1 MNFIMVDT
9 LTIEPVQNLITAAA
23 AALGC
28 GLLIGLERERSKQ
41 RENQHSFAG
50 IRSFAICSLLG
61 AICFSFGLSMGLVGA
76 LIIGGISII
85 STNKQIDDPGVT
97 TELAFILTYFIG
109 GLCLWHIPYAAA
121 LTVVL
126 TFLLMTKHSMHG
138 VAVKWI
144 TELEFKDGIFLLAL
158 LLIALPLTPDRDL
171 WGSVLNPYIILKLLT
186 LILAIQALAHV
197 AKRILP
203 SQHAMFLSALAS
215 GFVSS
220 TATIASLGIEVRHG
234 RGDAKENAGAA
245 LISCV
250 ATLVQLLIIVAG
262 VSFNWLKILLFPS
275 IIAIIILI
283 IPAIWLMR
291 NTQSKEKIKSTDT
304 PMFSLKEAGIIVVTL
319 TIIQVLVYGLS
330 LWLGDAGLIAGTVLS
345 SMFEMHAAM
354 AAVVMQGNPAN
365 PILLLALLLG
375 LATHAISKSINA
387 AITGGF
393 QYALAFVPTQII
405 HMTVLIVLI
414 YTMTGSNNLQIIV

>member
-1 MNFIMVDT
+1 MNFIIVNT
-9 LTIEPVQNLITAAA
+9 FTSEPAQNLITAAT

-61 AICFSFGLSMGLVGA
+61 AICFSFGFLMGLIGA
-76 LIIGGISII
+76 LIVGGISII
-85 STNKQIDDPGVT
+85 SVSKQVEDPGVT

-109 GLCLWHIPYAAA
+109 GLCLWHISYAAG

-138 VAVKWI
+138 VAIKWI
-144 TELEFKDGIFLLAL
+144 TEREFKDGIFLLAL
-158 LLIALPLTPDRDL
+158 LLIALPLTPNRAL

-186 LILAIQALAHV
+186 LVLAIQALAHI
-197 AKRILP
+197 AKRLL
-203 SQHAMFLSALAS
+203 SSRHAMFLSALAS

-220 TATIASLGIEVRHG
+220 TATIASLGIEVRRG
-234 RGDAKENAGAA
+234 RADAKANAGAA

-250 ATLVQLLIIVAG
+250 ATLMQLLIIVAG
-262 VSFNWLKILLFPS
+262 VSFTWLKILLFPS

-283 IPAIWLMR
+283 IPGVWLMR
-291 NTQSKEKIKSTDT
+291 KNRSEEKIKLTDT
-304 PMFSLKEAGIIVVTL
+304 PMFSLKEAGIIVTTL

-330 LWLGDAGLIAGTVLS
+330 LWLGDAGLIAGTILTS
-345 SMFEMHAAM
+345 IFEMHAAM
-354 AAVVMQGNPAN
+354 AAVVMQGNPTN
-365 PILLLALLLG
+365 HILLLALLLG

-405 HMTVLIVLI
+405 HMTVLIILI
-414 YTMTGSNNLQIIV
+414 YTMKND

>member
-1 MNFIMVDT
+1 MNFIIVNT
-9 LTIEPVQNLITAAA
+9 FTIEPVQNLITATT

-28 GLLIGLERERSKQ
+28 GLLIGLERERSKK

-61 AICFSFGLSMGLVGA
+61 AICFSFGFFIGLIGA
-76 LIIGGISII
+76 LIVGSISII
-85 STNKQIDDPGVT
+85 SINKQIEDPGVT

-109 GLCLWHIPYAAA
+109 GLCLWHISYAAA

-138 VAVKWI
+138 VATKWI

-158 LLIALPLTPDRDL
+158 LLIALPLTPNRAF
-171 WGSVLNPYIILKLLT
+171 WGSVLNPYITLKLLT
-186 LILAIQALAHV
+186 LVLAIQALAHI
-197 AKRILP
+197 AKRLL
-203 SQHAMFLSALAS
+203 SSRHAMFLSALAS

-234 RGDAKENAGAA
+234 RADAKENAGAA

-262 VSFNWLKILLFPS
+262 VSFAWLEILLFPS

-283 IPAIWLMR
+283 IPAVWLMR
-291 NTQSKEKIKSTDT
+291 KNRSGEKVKLTDT

-319 TIIQVLVYGLS
+319 TIIQALVYGLS
-330 LWLGDAGLIAGTVLS
+330 LWLGDAGLIAGTVFTS
-345 SMFEMHAAM
+345 IFEMHAAM
-354 AAVVMQGNPAN
+354 AAVVMQGNPTN
-365 PILLLALLLG
+365 HILLLALLLG

-393 QYALAFVPTQII
+393 QYALAFVPTQIL
-405 HMTVLIVLI
+405 HMTVLIILI
-414 YTMTGSNNLQIIV
+414 YTMTNN

>member
-1 MNFIMVDT
+1 MSFIIVNT
-9 LTIEPVQNLITAAA
+9 FTIEPVQNLITATT

-28 GLLIGLERERSKQ
+28 GLLIGLERERSKK

-61 AICFSFGLSMGLVGA
+61 AICFSFGFFIGLIGA
-76 LIIGGISII
+76 LIVGSISIVSI
-85 STNKQIDDPGVT
+85 NKQIEDPGVT

-109 GLCLWHIPYAAA
+109 GLCLWHISYAAA

-138 VAVKWI
+138 VATKWI

-158 LLIALPLTPDRDL
+158 LLIALPLTPNRDL
-171 WGSVLNPYIILKLLT
+171 WGSVLNPYITLKLLT
-186 LILAIQALAHV
+186 LVLAIQALAHM
-197 AKRILP
+197 AKRLL
-203 SQHAMFLSALAS
+203 SSRHAMFLSALAS

-234 RGDAKENAGAA
+234 RADAKENAGAA

-250 ATLVQLLIIVAG
+250 GTLVQLLIIVAG
-262 VSFNWLKILLFPS
+262 VSFAWLKILLFPC

-291 NTQSKEKIKSTDT
+291 KNRSGENVKLTDT

-319 TIIQVLVYGLS
+319 TIIQALVYGLS
-330 LWLGDAGLIAGTVLS
+330 LWLGDAGLIAGTVFTS
-345 SMFEMHAAM
+345 IFEMHAAM
-354 AAVVMQGNPAN
+354 AAIVMQGNPTN
-365 PILLLALLLG
+365 HILLLALLLG

-405 HMTVLIVLI
+405 HMTVLIILI
-414 YTMTGSNNLQIIV
+414 YTMTNN

>member
-1 MNFIMVDT
+1 MNFIIVNT
-9 LTIEPVQNLITAAA
+9 FTIEPVQNLITATT

-28 GLLIGLERERSKQ
+28 GLLIGLERERSKK

-61 AICFSFGLSMGLVGA
+61 AICFSFGFFIGLIGA
-76 LIIGGISII
+76 LIVGSISII
-85 STNKQIDDPGVT
+85 SINKQIEDPGVT

-109 GLCLWHIPYAAA
+109 GLCLWHISYAAA

-138 VAVKWI
+138 VATKWI

-158 LLIALPLTPDRDL
+158 LLIALPLTPNRAF
-171 WGSVLNPYIILKLLT
+171 WGSVLNPYITLKLLT
-186 LILAIQALAHV
+186 LVLAIQALAHI
-197 AKRILP
+197 AKRLL
-203 SQHAMFLSALAS
+203 SSRHAMFLSALAS

-234 RGDAKENAGAA
+234 RADAKENAGAA

-262 VSFNWLKILLFPS
+262 VSFAWLEILLFPS

-291 NTQSKEKIKSTDT
+291 KNRSGEKVKLTDT

-319 TIIQVLVYGLS
+319 TIIQALVYGLS
-330 LWLGDAGLIAGTVLS
+330 LWLGDAGLIAGTVFTS
-345 SMFEMHAAM
+345 IFEMHAAM
-354 AAVVMQGNPAN
+354 AAVVMQGNPTN
-365 PILLLALLLG
+365 HILLLALLLG

-393 QYALAFVPTQII
+393 QYALAFVPTQIL
-405 HMTVLIVLI
+405 HMTVLIILI
-414 YTMTGSNNLQIIV
+414 YTMTNN

>member
-1 MNFIMVDT
+1 MSFIIVNT
-9 LTIEPVQNLITAAA
+9 FTVEPVQNLINAAT

-61 AICFSFGLSMGLVGA
+61 AICFSFGSFIGLIGA
-76 LIIGGISII
+76 LIVGGISITSI
-85 STNKQIDDPGVT
+85 NKQIEDLGVT

-109 GLCLWHIPYAAA
+109 GLCLWDISYAAA

-138 VAVKWI
+138 VAIKWI

-158 LLIALPLTPDRDL
+158 LLIALPLTPNRDL
-171 WGSVLNPYIILKLLT
+171 WGSVLNPYIILKLL
-186 LILAIQALAHV
+186 ILVLTIQALAHM
-197 AKRILP
+197 AKRLL
-203 SQHAMFLSALAS
+203 SSRHAMLLSALAS

-234 RGDAKENAGAA
+234 RADAKENAGAA

-262 VSFNWLKILLFPS
+262 VSFTWLKILLFPS

-283 IPAIWLMR
+283 IPGIWLMR
-291 NTQSKEKIKSTDT
+291 KTRSGEKVELADT
-304 PMFSLKEAGIIVVTL
+304 PMFSLKEAGIIVATL

-330 LWLGDAGLIAGTVLS
+330 LWLGDAGLIAGTVLTS
-345 SMFEMHAAM
+345 IFEMHAAM
-354 AAVVMQGNPAN
+354 AAVVMQGNPTN
-365 PILLLALLLG
+365 HILLLALLLG

-387 AITGGF
+387 AVTGGF

-405 HMTVLIVLI
+405 HMTVLIILI
-414 YTMTGSNNLQIIV
+414 YTMTNN

>member
-1 MNFIMVDT
+1 MNFIIENT
-9 LTIEPVQNLITAAA
+9 FTIEPVQHLMTAST

-61 AICFSFGLSMGLVGA
+61 VICFAFGLFMGLIGA
-76 LIIGGISII
+76 LIVGGISII
-85 STNKQIDDPGVT
+85 STHKQIEDPGVT

-126 TFLLMTKHSMHG
+126 TFLLVTKHSMHG
-138 VAVKWI
+138 VAVRWI
-144 TELEFKDGIFLLAL
+144 TEREFKDGIFLLAL
-158 LLIALPLTPDRDL
+158 LLIALPLTPNRDL
-171 WGSVLNPYIILKLLT
+171 WGSVLNPYIILKLLI
-186 LILAIQALAHV
+186 LILAIQALAHM
-197 AKRILP
+197 AKRLLP
-203 SQHAMFLSALAS
+203 SRHAMFLSALAS
-215 GFVSS
+215 GFISS
-220 TATIASLGIEVRHG
+220 TATIASLGIEVRQG
-234 RGDAKENAGAA
+234 RADAKENAGAA

-250 ATLVQLLIIVAG
+250 ATVVQLLIIVAG
-262 VSFNWLKILLFPS
+262 VSFSWLKILLFPS
-275 IIAIIILI
+275 IIAMIVLI
-283 IPAIWLMR
+283 IPGIWLMR
-291 NTQSKEKIKSTDT
+291 KTRSEEKAKLTDT

-345 SMFEMHAAM
+345 SMFEVHAAM
-354 AAVVMQGNPAN
+354 AAVVMQGNPTN

-375 LATHAISKSINA
+375 LATHAVSKSINA

-393 QYALAFVPTQII
+393 QYALAFVPIQII
-405 HMTVLIVLI
+405 HMTVLIILI
-414 YTMTGSNNLQIIV
+414 YTMTNN

>member
-1 MNFIMVDT
+1 MNFIIVNT
-9 LTIEPVQNLITAAA
+9 FTIEPVRNLITAAT

-50 IRSFAICSLLG
+50 IRSFTICSLLG
-61 AICFSFGLSMGLVGA
+61 AICFSFGFLIGLIGA
-76 LIIGGISII
+76 LIVGGISII
-85 STNKQIDDPGVT
+85 SISKQVEDPGVT

-109 GLCLWHIPYAAA
+109 GLCLWHISYAAG

-138 VAVKWI
+138 VAIKWI
-144 TELEFKDGIFLLAL
+144 TEREFKDGIFLLAL
-158 LLIALPLTPDRDL
+158 LLIALPLTPNRAL

-186 LILAIQALAHV
+186 LVLAIQALAHI
-197 AKRILP
+197 AKRLL
-203 SQHAMFLSALAS
+203 SSRHAMFLSALAS

-234 RGDAKENAGAA
+234 RADAKANAGAA

-250 ATLVQLLIIVAG
+250 ATLMQLLIIVAG
-262 VSFNWLKILLFPS
+262 VSFTWLKILLLPS

-283 IPAIWLMR
+283 IPGIWLMR
-291 NTQSKEKIKSTDT
+291 KTRSEEKIKLTDT
-304 PMFSLKEAGIIVVTL
+304 PMFSLKEAGIIVATL
-319 TIIQVLVYGLS
+319 TIIQILVYGLS
-330 LWLGDAGLIAGTVLS
+330 LWLGDAGLIAGTILTS
-345 SMFEMHAAM
+345 IFEMHAAM
-354 AAVVMQGNPAN
+354 AAVVMQGNPTN
-365 PILLLALLLG
+365 HILLLALLLG

-405 HMTVLIVLI
+405 HMTVLIILI
-414 YTMTGSNNLQIIV
+414 YTMTNN

>member
-1 MNFIMVDT
+1 MENGMNFIMVDT

-186 LILAIQALAHV
+186 LILAIQALEHV

-262 VSFNWLKILLFPS
+262 VSFSWLKILLVPS

-291 NTQSKEKIKSTDT
+291 NTQSRDKVKSTDT

-319 TIIQVLVYGLS
+319 TIIQALVYGLS

-354 AAVVMQGNPAN
+354 AAVVMQGNPTN

-405 HMTVLIVLI
+405 HMTVLIILI
-414 YTMTGSNNLQIIV
+414 YTMT

>member
-1 MNFIMVDT
+1 MNFIIVNT
-9 LTIEPVQNLITAAA
+9 FTSEPAQNLITAAT

-61 AICFSFGLSMGLVGA
+61 AICFSFGFLMGLIGA
-76 LIIGGISII
+76 LIVGGISII
-85 STNKQIDDPGVT
+85 SVSKQVEDPGVT

-109 GLCLWHIPYAAA
+109 GLCLWHISYAAG

-138 VAVKWI
+138 VAIKWI
-144 TELEFKDGIFLLAL
+144 TEREFKDGIFLLAL
-158 LLIALPLTPDRDL
+158 LLIALPLTPNRAL

-186 LILAIQALAHV
+186 LVLAIQALAHI
-197 AKRILP
+197 AKRLL
-203 SQHAMFLSALAS
+203 SSRHAMFLSALAS

-234 RGDAKENAGAA
+234 RADAKANAGAA

-250 ATLVQLLIIVAG
+250 ATLMQLLIIVAG
-262 VSFNWLKILLFPS
+262 VSFTWLKILLLPS

-283 IPAIWLMR
+283 IPGIWLMR
-291 NTQSKEKIKSTDT
+291 KTRSEEKIKLTDT
-304 PMFSLKEAGIIVVTL
+304 PMFSLKEAGIIVATL
-319 TIIQVLVYGLS
+319 TIIQILVYGLS
-330 LWLGDAGLIAGTVLS
+330 LWLGDAGLIAGTILTS
-345 SMFEMHAAM
+345 IFEMHAAM
-354 AAVVMQGNPAN
+354 AAVVMQGNPTN
-365 PILLLALLLG
+365 HILLLALLLG

-405 HMTVLIVLI
+405 HMTVLIILI
-414 YTMTGSNNLQIIV
+414 YTMTNN

>member
-1 MNFIMVDT
+1 MNFIIVNT
-9 LTIEPVQNLITAAA
+9 FTSEPAQNLITAAT

-61 AICFSFGLSMGLVGA
+61 AICFSFGFLIGLIGA
-76 LIIGGISII
+76 LIVGGISII
-85 STNKQIDDPGVT
+85 SISKQVEDPGVT

-109 GLCLWHIPYAAA
+109 GLCLWHISYAAG

-138 VAVKWI
+138 VAIKWI
-144 TELEFKDGIFLLAL
+144 TEREFKDGIFLLAL
-158 LLIALPLTPDRDL
+158 LLIALPLTPNRAL

-186 LILAIQALAHV
+186 LVLAIQALAHI
-197 AKRILP
+197 AKRLL
-203 SQHAMFLSALAS
+203 SSRHAMFLSALAS

-234 RGDAKENAGAA
+234 RADAKANAGAA

-250 ATLVQLLIIVAG
+250 ATLMQLLIIVAG
-262 VSFNWLKILLFPS
+262 VSFTWLKILLLPS

-283 IPAIWLMR
+283 IPGIWLMR
-291 NTQSKEKIKSTDT
+291 KTRSEEKIKLTDT
-304 PMFSLKEAGIIVVTL
+304 PMFSLKEAGIIVATL
-319 TIIQVLVYGLS
+319 TIIQILVYGLS
-330 LWLGDAGLIAGTVLS
+330 LWLGDAGLIAGTILTS
-345 SMFEMHAAM
+345 IFEMHAAM
-354 AAVVMQGNPAN
+354 AAVVMQGNPTN
-365 PILLLALLLG
+365 HILLLALLLG

-405 HMTVLIVLI
+405 HMTVLIILI
-414 YTMTGSNNLQIIV
+414 YTMTNN

>member
-1 MNFIMVDT
+1 MNFIIVNT
-9 LTIEPVQNLITAAA
+9 FTSEPAQNLITAAT

-50 IRSFAICSLLG
+50 IRSFTICSLLG
-61 AICFSFGLSMGLVGA
+61 AICFSFGFLIGLIGA
-76 LIIGGISII
+76 LIVGGISII
-85 STNKQIDDPGVT
+85 SISKQVEDPGVT

-109 GLCLWHIPYAAA
+109 GLCLWHISYAAG

-138 VAVKWI
+138 VAIKWI
-144 TELEFKDGIFLLAL
+144 TEREFKDGIFLLAL
-158 LLIALPLTPDRDL
+158 LLIALPLTPNRAL

-186 LILAIQALAHV
+186 LVLAIQALAHI
-197 AKRILP
+197 AKRLL
-203 SQHAMFLSALAS
+203 SSRHAMFLSALAS

-220 TATIASLGIEVRHG
+220 TATIASIGIEVRRG
-234 RGDAKENAGAA
+234 RADAKANAGAA

-250 ATLVQLLIIVAG
+250 ATLMQLLIIVAG
-262 VSFNWLKILLFPS
+262 VSFTWLKILLFPS

-283 IPAIWLMR
+283 IPGVWLMR
-291 NTQSKEKIKSTDT
+291 KNRSAEKIKLTDT
-304 PMFSLKEAGIIVVTL
+304 PMFSLKEAGIIVTTL

-330 LWLGDAGLIAGTVLS
+330 LWLGDAGLIAGTILTS
-345 SMFEMHAAM
+345 IFEMHAAM
-354 AAVVMQGNPAN
+354 AAVVMQGNPTN
-365 PILLLALLLG
+365 HILLLALLLG

-405 HMTVLIVLI
+405 HMTVLIILI
-414 YTMTGSNNLQIIV
+414 YTMTNN

>member
-1 MNFIMVDT
+1 MNFIIVNT
-9 LTIEPVQNLITAAA
+9 FTSEPAQNLITAAT

-61 AICFSFGLSMGLVGA
+61 AICFSFGFLMGLIGA
-76 LIIGGISII
+76 LIVGGISII
-85 STNKQIDDPGVT
+85 SVSKQVEDPGVT

-109 GLCLWHIPYAAA
+109 GLCLWHISYAAG

-138 VAVKWI
+138 VAIKWI
-144 TELEFKDGIFLLAL
+144 TEREFKDGIFLLAL
-158 LLIALPLTPDRDL
+158 LLIALPLTPNRAL

-186 LILAIQALAHV
+186 LVLAIQALAHI
-197 AKRILP
+197 AKRLL
-203 SQHAMFLSALAS
+203 SSRHAMFLSALAS

-234 RGDAKENAGAA
+234 RADAKANAGAA

-250 ATLVQLLIIVAG
+250 ATLMQLLIIVAG
-262 VSFNWLKILLFPS
+262 VSFTWLKILLFPS

-283 IPAIWLMR
+283 IPGVWLMR
-291 NTQSKEKIKSTDT
+291 KNRSEEKIKLTDT
-304 PMFSLKEAGIIVVTL
+304 PMFSLKEAGIIVATL
-319 TIIQVLVYGLS
+319 TIIQILVYGLS
-330 LWLGDAGLIAGTVLS
+330 LWLGDAGLIAGTILTS
-345 SMFEMHAAM
+345 IFEMHAAM
-354 AAVVMQGNPAN
+354 AAVVMQGNPTN
-365 PILLLALLLG
+365 HILLLALLLG

-405 HMTVLIVLI
+405 HMTVLIILI
-414 YTMTGSNNLQIIV
+414 YTMKND

>member
-1 MNFIMVDT
+1 MNFIIVNT
-9 LTIEPVQNLITAAA
+9 FTSEPAQNLITAAT

-50 IRSFAICSLLG
+50 IRSFTICSLLG
-61 AICFSFGLSMGLVGA
+61 AICFSFGFLMGLIGA
-76 LIIGGISII
+76 LIVGGISII
-85 STNKQIDDPGVT
+85 SISKQVEDPGVT

-109 GLCLWHIPYAAA
+109 GLCLWHISYAAG

-138 VAVKWI
+138 VAIKWI
-144 TELEFKDGIFLLAL
+144 TEREFKDGIFLLAL
-158 LLIALPLTPDRDL
+158 LLIALPLTPNRAL

-186 LILAIQALAHV
+186 LVLAIQALAHI
-197 AKRILP
+197 AKRLL
-203 SQHAMFLSALAS
+203 SSRHAMFLSALAS

-234 RGDAKENAGAA
+234 RADAKANAGAA

-250 ATLVQLLIIVAG
+250 ATLMQLLIIVAG
-262 VSFNWLKILLFPS
+262 VSFTWLKILLLPS

-283 IPAIWLMR
+283 IPGIWLMR
-291 NTQSKEKIKSTDT
+291 KTRSEEKIKLTDT
-304 PMFSLKEAGIIVVTL
+304 PMFSLKEAGIIVATL
-319 TIIQVLVYGLS
+319 TIIQILVYGLS
-330 LWLGDAGLIAGTVLS
+330 LWLGDAGLIAGTILTS
-345 SMFEMHAAM
+345 IFEMHAAM
-354 AAVVMQGNPAN
+354 AAVVMQGNPTN
-365 PILLLALLLG
+365 HILLLALLLG

-405 HMTVLIVLI
+405 HMTVLIILI
-414 YTMTGSNNLQIIV
+414 YTMTNN

>member
-1 MNFIMVDT
+1 MNFIIVNT
-9 LTIEPVQNLITAAA
+9 FTSEPAQNLITAAT

-61 AICFSFGLSMGLVGA
+61 AICFSFGFLIGLIGA
-76 LIIGGISII
+76 LIVGGISII
-85 STNKQIDDPGVT
+85 SISKQVEDPGVT

-109 GLCLWHIPYAAA
+109 GLCLWHISYAAG

-138 VAVKWI
+138 VAIKWI
-144 TELEFKDGIFLLAL
+144 TEREFKDGIFLLAL
-158 LLIALPLTPDRDL
+158 LLIALPLTPNRAL

-186 LILAIQALAHV
+186 LVLAIQALAHI
-197 AKRILP
+197 AKRLL
-203 SQHAMFLSALAS
+203 SSRHAMFLSALAS

-220 TATIASLGIEVRHG
+220 TATIASLGIEVRRG
-234 RGDAKENAGAA
+234 RADAKANAGAA

-250 ATLVQLLIIVAG
+250 ATLMQLLIIVAG
-262 VSFNWLKILLFPS
+262 VSFTWLKILLFPS

-283 IPAIWLMR
+283 IPGVWLMR
-291 NTQSKEKIKSTDT
+291 KNRSEEKIKLTDT
-304 PMFSLKEAGIIVVTL
+304 PMFSLKEAGIIVTTL

-330 LWLGDAGLIAGTVLS
+330 LWLGDAGLIAGTILTS
-345 SMFEMHAAM
+345 IFEMHAAM
-354 AAVVMQGNPAN
+354 AAVVMQGNPTN
-365 PILLLALLLG
+365 HILLLALLLG

-405 HMTVLIVLI
+405 HMTVLIILI
-414 YTMTGSNNLQIIV
+414 YTMKND

>member
-1 MNFIMVDT
+1 MNFIIVNT
-9 LTIEPVQNLITAAA
+9 FTIEPVQNLITAAT

-61 AICFSFGLSMGLVGA
+61 AICFSFGFLMGLIGA
-76 LIIGGISII
+76 LIVGGISII
-85 STNKQIDDPGVT
+85 SVSKQVEDPGVT

-109 GLCLWHIPYAAA
+109 GLCLWHISYAAG

-138 VAVKWI
+138 VAIKWI
-144 TELEFKDGIFLLAL
+144 TEREFKDGIFLLAL
-158 LLIALPLTPDRDL
+158 LLIALPLTPNRAL

-186 LILAIQALAHV
+186 LVLAIQALAYI
-197 AKRILP
+197 AKRLL
-203 SQHAMFLSALAS
+203 SSHHAMFLSALAS

-234 RGDAKENAGAA
+234 RADAKANAGAA

-250 ATLVQLLIIVAG
+250 ATLMQLLIIVAG
-262 VSFNWLKILLFPS
+262 VSFTWLKILLLPS

-283 IPAIWLMR
+283 IPGIWLMR
-291 NTQSKEKIKSTDT
+291 KTRSEEKIKLTDT
-304 PMFSLKEAGIIVVTL
+304 PMFSLKEAGIIVATL
-319 TIIQVLVYGLS
+319 TIIQILVYGLS
-330 LWLGDAGLIAGTVLS
+330 LWLGDAGLIAGTILTS
-345 SMFEMHAAM
+345 IFEMHAAM
-354 AAVVMQGNPAN
+354 AAVVMQGNPTN
-365 PILLLALLLG
+365 HILLLALLLG

-405 HMTVLIVLI
+405 HMTVLIILI
-414 YTMTGSNNLQIIV
+414 YTMTNN